1 MPVLMSVARPLPH
14 PSRVFIVVY
23 RSAIF
28 SESWPGLS
36 RPSTSCLRP
45 LPTLPR
51 ARGRGGRGKTAMPA
65 TSAGMTMRADFVLT
79 ETGTSYAADVL
90 EIGGQAVVKRRGCH
104 ELNSSHAPL

>member
-28 SESWPGLS
+28 SESWPGLY

-51 ARGRGGRGKTAMPA
+51 ARGRVGRGKTWMPE

-79 ETGTSYAADVL
+79 GTRTSCAADVI
-90 EIGGQAVVKRRGCH
+90 EIGGQVVMKGRCSDD
-104 ELNSSHAPL
+104 LNISHLP